1 MHNFLSIST
10 SFLKRKPQVKYL
22 LECYMKE
29 RGLYCVQKAN
39 EERSGLLP
47 LPLAN
52 DFVDA
57 LPAELQGIIG
67 GARNAHEGPLN
78 AQQRERIRILAR
90 NLRLAADGIYPR
102 RSRSLLS
109 VERAVLQNEGL
120 NEEEMRVVRNI
131 HTVGPRFSV
140 SSVAECLNSCLTSRT
155 VKAALRF
162 LSYTARS
169 VSEELAL
176 ACELSSLIL
185 PNFNIP
191 NFVRSSSV
199 EDTISEFIEDRLDMG

>member
-1 MHNFLSIST
+1 M
-10 SFLKRKPQVKYL
+10 KPQVKYL

-29 RGLYCVQKAN
+29 RGLYFVHEAN
-39 EERSGLLP
+39 EERSGSLSLP
-47 LPLAN
+47 LLN

-57 LPAELQGIIG
+57 LPAELQGVIG
-67 GARNAHEGPLN
+67 GAQNAHEGALN
-78 AQQRERIRILAR
+78 AQQRQRIRTIAR
-90 NLRLAADGIYPR
+90 NLRLAADRIHIR
-102 RSRSLLS
+102 RPRSLLS
-109 VERAVLQNEGL
+109 VERAVLLNEGL
-120 NEEEMRVVRNI
+120 NEEEIRVVRNM
-131 HTVGPRFSV
+131 HTVGPQFSV
-140 SSVAECLNSCLTSRT
+140 SSVAECLNNCLTSRT

-185 PNFNIP
+185 PNFIIP

-199 EDTISEFIEDRLDMG
+199 EEAISEFIEDRLDMG